1 MKISL
6 AAPLLAMTLPAAA
19 GGLPDLSTLSQEQFR
34 GLSEDLGAAF
44 SYKGVTPATA
54 LGPWGLDLGLELSA
68 TNVKNGEAFKKA
80 GNDTDNLFI
89 PKLHVNKGLWAGFDI
104 GGFVGGSSDLSASV
118 LGLEL
123 RYAFVQDSV
132 TSPAVAM
139 RVSGTRTDDIG
150 DLRMQTYG
158 VDLMLSK
165 RFALATP
172 YIGIGA
178 LRIESNAGAS
188 GLADENFSKGR
199 LFGGLNFNLALI
211 NFAVEAERLGDN
223 TTLSGKVGWRF

>member
-6 AAPLLAMTLPAAA
+6 AAPLLVMALPAAA
-19 GGLPDLSTLSQEQFR
+19 GGLPNLSTLSQEQFR

-54 LGPWGLDLGLELSA
+54 LGPWGLDLGLEFSV
-68 TNVKNGEAFKKA
+68 TDVKSVDAFRQA
-80 GNDTDNLFI
+80 GNDTDRLFT
-89 PKLHVNKGLWAGFDI
+89 PKLHVTKGLWAGFDI
-104 GGFVGGSSDLSASV
+104 GGFVGGSSELSASV

-132 TSPAVAM
+132 TTPAFAV

-150 DLRMQTYG
+150 NLRMQTYG
-158 VDLMLSK
+158 IDLMLSK
-165 RFALATP
+165 RFAVATP
-172 YIGIGA
+172 YVGVGA
-178 LRIESNAGAS
+178 LRIASDAGAS
-188 GLADENFSKGR
+188 GLADETFNKGR

-223 TTLSGKVGWRF
+223 TTLSGKIGWRF